1 MVLTNQTQDSE
12 WSFLI
17 LVKMLKGMVLKYL
30 MIAKQSMDSTFQKD
44 LNFQE
49 KLLIHI
55 LIG

>member
-1 MVLTNQTQDSE
+1 MVLTNLTQDSE

>member
-1 MVLTNQTQDSE
+1 MVLINLTQDSE
-12 WSFLI
+12 WNFLI
-17 LVKMLKGMVLKYL
+17 LVKMLKEMVLKYL

>member
-1 MVLTNQTQDSE
+1 MVLINLTQDSE

-17 LVKMLKGMVLKYL
+17 LVKMLKEMVLKYL